1 MECISKNLHNEDRV
15 IKARI
20 ERPLLPKDV
29 LALRSAQSRTLDVSW
44 CIFDENHNLI
54 GKRVPFAS
62 NMYDIEE
69 EEVSEPSGAN
79 PPAGIPQEAGS
90 WILIW

>member
-1 MECISKNLHNEDRV
+1 M

-44 CIFDENHNLI
+44 CIFDENHRLI
-54 GKRVPFAS
+54 GRQVFLS
-62 NMYDIEE
+62 
-69 EEVSEPSGAN
+69 
-79 PPAGIPQEAGS
+79 GIPEGDSIGNADLDAQSFFAVGGVTARNLDS
-90 WILIW
+90 ISSA